1 MVKPYSILLLAGLA
15 LAHQCPPAI
24 QIDRKPQVFIMSD
37 ISNEPDD
44 TQSFIRLL
52 LHSDQYNI
60 TGMVATTSYWLNSTT
75 TPDEILKLTSA
86 YGKVVENL
94 NKHSAGEFPT
104 EEYLTSIVKSG
115 HPVYGTAAIGKPL
128 SSGAGRLIE
137 VLDGM
142 ADDAVLHCQAWGG
155 TNVLA
160 EVLAH
165 VRSSRTMY
173 DQEKLYAK
181 IRVYAISDQD
191 NSGIWI
197 RLNFPTIPYIA
208 SVHSWL
214 QYARATWNGI
224 SGNRVSFVGEKRGVF
239 KTIQFSC
246 THSNDT
252 PSRTSAEQTPPSST
266 TPTSPPTSKSG
277 PSARCTQT

>member
-1 MVKPYSILLLAGLA
+1 MVKPYPILLLAGLT
-15 LAHQCPPAI
+15 LAHQCPPSI
-24 QIDRKPQVFIMSD
+24 QIDHKPQIFVMSD

-75 TPDEILKLTSA
+75 TPDEILKLTTA
-86 YGKVVENL
+86 YGQVVKNL
-94 NKHSAGEFPT
+94 NRHSAGEFPT
-104 EEYLTSIVKSG
+104 EEYLSSIVKSG

-128 SSGAGRLIE
+128 SSGAERLIE

-142 ADDAVLHCQAWGG
+142 ADDAILHCQAWGG

-165 VRSSRTMY
+165 VRSSRTVY

-181 IRVYAISDQD
+181 VRVYAISDQD

-214 QYARATWNGI
+214 QYSRATWNGI
-224 SGNRVSFVGEKRGVF
+224 SGNRVSFCRRRHSDITV
-239 KTIQFSC
+239 QC
-246 THSNDT
+246 TNNT
-252 PSRTSAEQTPPSST
+252 PPRTSAAQTPPSST
-266 TPTSPPTSKSG
+266 TPT
-277 PSARCTQT
+277 